1 MILLVVV
8 EGLSDKCF
16 FEYVFEHVLCET
28 LETLRQRE
36 PKVEVKVRE
45 AKGIDEMLKRTLP
58 DVCKVQNLY
67 FKVIAIVDSDE
78 MHKPF
83 GKGTRISR
91 LQEFLKSYKHL
102 RVFPVRDNLEGLI
115 QNCLP
120 PQKRREFNDKIHAR
134 LKLAA
139 AQWAIKQDLDVDTL
153 KNKLVDLEGYLRC
166 QQQKEI

>member
-1 MILLVVV
+1 MIS
-8 EGLSDKCF
+8 LSTFLSTFSVRPLRPFDNVNLKSKLKF
-16 FEYVFEHVLCET
+16 ET
-28 LETLRQRE
+28 LKELT
-36 PKVEVKVRE
+36 K
-45 AKGIDEMLKRTLP
+45 MLDRTLP
-58 DVCKVQNLY
+58 HVCKLQNHY

-78 MHKPF
+78 MHEPS

-91 LQEFLKSYKHL
+91 LQELLKSYKHL
-102 RVFPVRDNLEGLI
+102 RAFPVRDNLEDLI

-134 LKLAA
+134 SKRAA

>member
-8 EGLSDKCF
+8 EGRADKCF
-16 FEYVFEHVLCET
+16 FEHVFEHVLDET
-28 LETLRQRE
+28 LQQRE
-36 PKVEVKVRE
+36 PEVKVKVQE
-45 AKGIDEMLKRTLP
+45 AQGIDRMLKSTLP
-58 DVCKVQNLY
+58 DVCKLQDLY

-91 LQEFLKSYKHL
+91 LQELLKSYKHL
-102 RVFPVRDNLEGLI
+102 RAFPVRDNLEDLI

-134 LKLAA
+134 SKLAA
-139 AQWAIKQDLDVDTL
+139 AQWAIRKEQGLDVDTL
-153 KNKLVDLEGYLRC
+153 KNKLADLEGYLRC

>member
-1 MILLVVV
+1 M
-8 EGLSDKCF
+8 
-16 FEYVFEHVLCET
+16 
-28 LETLRQRE
+28 LES
-36 PKVEVKVRE
+36 
-45 AKGIDEMLKRTLP
+45 TLP

-78 MHKPF
+78 MHEPS

-91 LQEFLKSYKHL
+91 LQELLKSYKHL
-102 RVFPVRDNLEGLI
+102 RAFPVRDNLEDLI

>member
-8 EGLSDKCF
+8 EGRADKCF
-16 FEYVFEHVLCET
+16 FEHVFEHVLDET
-28 LETLRQRE
+28 LQQRE
-36 PKVEVKVRE
+36 PEVKFKVQE
-45 AKGIDEMLKRTLP
+45 AQGIDRMLKSTLP
-58 DVCKVQNLY
+58 DVCKLQDLY

-91 LQEFLKSYKHL
+91 LQELLKSYKHL
-102 RVFPVRDNLEGLI
+102 RAFPVRDNLEDLI